1 MTKKNEYEPPYI
13 ITPAILHLVAEIGEA
28 IGRYTMLAEQSLTPH
43 LRRENRIRTIQASL
57 AIENNTLTLEQVTSV
72 INGERV
78 LGHPREIQEVRNA
91 FAAYE
96 TMREWKPTSL
106 DHLLAAHGL
115 LMSALMD
122 HPGLFRS
129 GDVGIFRGEQIVH
142 MAPPANRVPHLM
154 DQLLDWLKRT
164 EEHPLVAGCL
174 FHYELEFIHPFADG
188 NGRMGRLWQTLI
200 LRNWK
205 PLLAYLPVETLIRER
220 QEDYYRMLAQA
231 DERADITPF
240 VEFMLKALH
249 DAINEAVAADQVG
262 DHVTDQVALLIEALG
277 SGELSGM
284 DLMKALGLSHR
295 PTFRENYLNRA
306 LAGGWI
312 ERTQPDSPRS
322 PTQRYRLTRKGR
334 RWLRGALGVKSTFDL

>member
-1 MTKKNEYEPPYI
+1 MTKKSEYQPPYT
-13 ITPAILHLVAEIGEA
+13 ITPAMLNLVAEIGEL
-28 IGRYTMLAEQSLTPH
+28 IGRYTVLAEQNLTPR

-57 AIENNTLTLEQVTSV
+57 AIENNTLTLEQVTAV
-72 INGERV
+72 IDGKQV

-91 FAAYE
+91 FVAYE
-96 TMREWKPTSL
+96 AMEGWKPTSRK
-106 DHLLAAHGL
+106 HLLAAHGL
-115 LMSALMD
+115 LMSTLMD
-122 HPGLFRS
+122 NPGVFRS
-129 GDVGIFRGEQIVH
+129 SGVGIFRGEQVVH
-142 MAPPANRVPHLM
+142 MAPPADRVPHLM
-154 DQLLDWLKRT
+154 DRTLDWLKRT

-205 PLLAYLPVETLIRER
+205 PLLAYLPVETVIRDR
-220 QEDYYRMLAQA
+220 QEDYYRVLAQA

-249 DAINEAVAADQVG
+249 DAIGEAVVADQVD
-262 DHVTDQVALLIEALG
+262 DHVTDQVVLLIEALG
-277 SGELSGM
+277 SGESGSM
-284 DLMKALGLSHR
+284 DLMKALELSHR
-295 PTFRENYLNRA
+295 PTFRENYLNPA

-322 PTQRYRLTRKGR
+322 PTQRYRLTEKGR
-334 RWLRGALGVKSTFDL
+334 RWIKNKNEA